1 MTTRRHALLAAATL
15 PAATLPAAAGPAAA
29 SAWPSAEEIARR
41 VAEVRAT
48 ETAFAK
54 TLADRDVVAFRRF
67 LAPDTIWKGSQG
79 PLNGPDAV
87 VAAWA
92 KFFEDAKPPFS
103 WAPDTVFV
111 LPSGELAQSSGP
123 VSSPEG
129 KVFSRFQSVWRR
141 KAEGG
146 WEIVF
151 DQGSE
156 VCR

>member
-15 PAATLPAAAGPAAA
+15 PAAAGAANAA
-29 SAWPSAEEIARR
+29 SQATWPSAEEIARR
-41 VAEVRAT
+41 VAEVTAT

-54 TLADRDVVAFRRF
+54 TMADRDAAAFRRF
-67 LAPDTIWKGSQG
+67 LAPDTIWLNGKQL
-79 PLNGPDAV
+79 LNGPDAV
-87 VAAWA
+87 AAAWA
-92 KFFEDAKPPFS
+92 KFFDGAKPPFA
-103 WAPDTVFV
+103 WAPDLVLV
-111 LPSGELAQSSGP
+111 LPSGDLAQSSGP
-123 VSSPEG
+123 VTSPEG

-141 KAEGG
+141 KAAGG

>member
-1 MTTRRHALLAAATL
+1 MTTTRRHALLAAA
-15 PAATLPAAAGPAAA
+15 ALPAAAGTA
-29 SAWPSAEEIARR
+29 SASGWPGADEIAKR
-41 VAEVRAT
+41 VAEVTAV

-54 TLADRDVVAFRRF
+54 TLADRDAAAFRRF
-67 LAPDTIWKGSQG
+67 LAPDTIWMNGRT

-87 VAAWA
+87 VATWA
-92 KFFEDAKPPFS
+92 RFFEGPKAPFA
-103 WAPDTVFV
+103 WAPDLVVV
-111 LPSGELAQSSGP
+111 LPSGDLAQSSGP
-123 VSSPEG
+123 VNSPDG

-141 KAEGG
+141 KPAGG